1 MIYELRTYDVK
12 PGCLA
17 EYLQLFN
24 DVGIPARKNFGTL
37 VGFWTSEFGTLNRVV
52 HLWKYEGLDQRAE
65 LRIKLMKEPD
75 WSLKFLPEAMQML
88 DRMES
93 VILNAAPF
101 SPLQ

>member
-12 PGCLA
+12 PGRLA
-17 EYLQLFN
+17 EYMQLFN
-24 DVGIPARKNFGTL
+24 DVGVPARKNFGTL
-37 VGFWTSEFGTLNRVV
+37 IGFWSTEFGPLSRVV
-52 HLWKYEGLDQRAE
+52 HLWQYESLDRRAE
-65 LRIKLMKEPD
+65 LRAALMQQPQWTQD
-75 WSLKFLPEAMQML
+75 FLPLANPML

>member
-12 PGCLA
+12 PGRLP

-37 VGFWTSEFGTLNRVV
+37 IGFWFTEFGTLSRVV
-52 HLWKYEGLDQRAE
+52 HLWQYESLDQRAALRAE
-65 LRIKLMKEPD
+65 LMNQPSWAQD
-75 WSLKFLPEAMQML
+75 FLPHAMPML